1 MIHSTQLDSTH
12 PYTYLHTNIL
22 LDFILV
28 LSYQCFILSVMP
40 SSTIHFTPDFI
51 KACETLW
58 RDGFTKGVNG
68 EDNYP
73 DFRSFFTGPKSK
85 IKEEPSYEDLEK
97 LPFNPEKCEARVE
110 KFGYAIQCTRSPF
123 GGGCLCK
130 THQNMLDKLPE
141 GKDIRYG
148 RFNQPR
154 PDVTLDKGEPI
165 KWGPKKGRSKS
176 KSEDKPPKL
185 KVGELRDYLSTRI
198 PNENFKGLKKPELL
212 KLYNIEKSKE
222 DSMDSSAS
230 SEEDNIVSSQEKEP
244 VEKKPIEESV
254 EKGPVEDSV
263 EKESSEEQVEKGSV
277 EESEEKK
284 SVEEQ
289 GSVEDSVEKES
300 SEEQVEKEPV
310 EESEEDDG
318 KGTLV
323 DQLPKYPSTKREYIA
338 LFKKLGIDAD
348 GIVGLRSY
356 KLKYEEHLKSI
367 SEDTED
373 MSDADDLEE
382 DHSDFAPVDF
392 EGVEYLED
400 EETGKIYN
408 MEYKNI
414 GKWNES
420 MNGIIWSDDKYK
432 DEHDEKSS

>member
-1 MIHSTQLDSTH
+1 
-12 PYTYLHTNIL
+12 
-22 LDFILV
+22 
-28 LSYQCFILSVMP
+28 MP
-40 SSTIHFTPDFI
+40 SSTIHFTPEFI

-68 EDNYP
+68 EDDYP

-222 DSMDSSAS
+222 DSSSSSSS

-244 VEKKPIEESV
+244 VKDSVENDIRVVEEQVEKESV
-254 EKGPVEDSV
+254 EEQESVEESEEKESSEEQESVEELV
-263 EKESSEEQVEKGSV
+263 EKESSEEQESV
-277 EESEEKK
+277 EESEEKEP
-284 SVEEQ
+284 S
-289 GSVEDSVEKES
+289 DSS
-300 SEEQVEKEPV
+300 G
-310 EESEEDDG
+310 EEDDG

-323 DQLPKYPSTKREYIA
+323 DTLPKYPSTKREYIA

-356 KLKYEEHLKSI
+356 KLKYEEHLKSV

>member
-1 MIHSTQLDSTH
+1 
-12 PYTYLHTNIL
+12 
-22 LDFILV
+22 
-28 LSYQCFILSVMP
+28 MP
-40 SSTIHFTPDFI
+40 SSTIHFTPEFI

-68 EDNYP
+68 EDDYP

-222 DSMDSSAS
+222 DSSSSSSS

-244 VEKKPIEESV
+244 VK
-254 EKGPVEDSV
+254 DSV
-263 EKESSEEQVEKGSV
+263 ETDIRVVEEQVEKESVEEQVEKESVEEQVEKESV
-277 EESEEKK
+277 EESEEKE
-284 SVEEQ
+284 SV
-289 GSVEDSVEKES
+289 
-300 SEEQVEKEPV
+300 EEQVEKESV
-310 EESEEDDG
+310 EESEEKESSDSSGEEDDG

-323 DQLPKYPSTKREYIA
+323 DTLPKYPSTKREYIA

-356 KLKYEEHLKSI
+356 KLKYEEHLKSV

>member
-1 MIHSTQLDSTH
+1 
-12 PYTYLHTNIL
+12 
-22 LDFILV
+22 
-28 LSYQCFILSVMP
+28 MP
-40 SSTIHFTPDFI
+40 SSTIHFTPEFI

-58 RDGFTKGVNG
+58 RDGYTKGVNG
-68 EDNYP
+68 EDDYP

-165 KWGPKKGRSKS
+165 KWGPKRGRSKS

-222 DSMDSSAS
+222 DSSSSSS

-244 VEKKPIEESV
+244 VEES
-254 EKGPVEDSV
+254 
-263 EKESSEEQVEKGSV
+263 
-277 EESEEKK
+277 
-284 SVEEQ
+284 
-289 GSVEDSVEKES
+289 
-300 SEEQVEKEPV
+300 VEKEPV
-310 EESEEDDG
+310 EESEEKEPVEDSVETDIRVVEEQVEKESVEESEENESSEEQVEKGLVEDSVENESSEEQESVEESEDDDG

-323 DQLPKYPSTKREYIA
+323 DTLPKYPSTKREYIA

-356 KLKYEEHLKSI
+356 KLKYEEHLKSV